1 MMTRTK
7 QLCPITSCDT
17 HELLLSARVES
28 QVWRDVVDLAMER
41 GPCVITLIV
50 RAQHRR
56 GYACQGRHSALQR
69 RDRQVSN
76 AEQVQEKRKR
86 DRSARGH
93 TRRSTPELFS
103 AAQSNGLCP
112 GARTTFARS
121 LDLDSCTG
129 GFVVVGGG
137 IKEDPADGA
146 GGPGVRGAG
155 SGGGGIRVDDDEVVI
170 RDGENAEGA
179 EEMRWALSMAGKA
192 GGESSSGVWM
202 DKEGFVGVVGESSSS
217 ASLAAG
223 LLCCTERVGNHERR

>member
-1 MMTRTK
+1 MRHHAYCACAAQTGV
-7 QLCPITSCDT
+7 CVPGTSFRPT
-17 HELLLSARVES
+17 ATE
-28 QVWRDVVDLAMER
+28 QNKTN
-41 GPCVITLIV
+41 IIF
-50 RAQHRR
+50 
-56 GYACQGRHSALQR
+56 
-69 RDRQVSN
+69 SN
-76 AEQVQEKRKR
+76 ADQ
-86 DRSARGH
+86 DRSDGDI
-93 TRRSTPELFS
+93 TRRSAPELFS

-129 GFVVVGGG
+129 GFIVVGGG

-170 RDGENAEGA
+170 RDDEDAEGA

-192 GGESSSGVWM
+192 GGESSSGVWI

-217 ASLAAG
+217 ASVAAG

>member
-1 MMTRTK
+1 MIITRTK
-7 QLCPITSCDT
+7 QLCPITSCHT

-28 QVWRDVVDLAMER
+28 QVGRDVIDLAMER
-41 GPCVITLIV
+41 GPCVIALIV

-56 GYACQGRHSALQR
+56 GYTCQGRHSALAATEQNKTKTPF
-69 RDRQVSN
+69 SN
-76 AEQVQEKRKR
+76 ADH
-86 DRSARGH
+86 DREATGTF
-93 TRRSTPELFS
+93 TRRSAPEPFS

-155 SGGGGIRVDDDEVVI
+155 SGGGGIRVDGDKVVVRDDE
-170 RDGENAEGA
+170 DAEGA

-202 DKEGFVGVVGESSSS
+202 DKEGFVGVVGDSSSS
-217 ASLAAG
+217 ASVAAE